1 MELTENSRIGLI
13 YKIVGYGL
21 TYYGSTIQLLS
32 DRKSTHITQYRM
44 WVNRGEDAWKC
55 ASYDILK
62 QGDEW
67 EMIVLETIITDI
79 KKTGLIEREQKW
91 ITENE
96 CVNKNQAIQSVDD
109 LKKYKREWAENN
121 RREQGIEPRTQGF
134 DHKKYARDWARAKR
148 AEMTDAE
155 RAEVNRKKRENRP
168 EQTEEQKEKARE
180 RAKAQREKIKADPE
194 QVAKV
199 NEYKK
204 AKVREYRN
212 KKKE

>member
-55 ASYDILK
+55 ASYDIFK
-62 QGDEW
+62 QGNEW
-67 EMIVLETIITDI
+67 EIIVLETVMTDT
-79 KKTGLIEREQKW
+79 KKTGLKEREQKW
-91 ITENE
+91 ITEND
-96 CVNKNQAIQSVDD
+96 CVNKNQVIQSAED

-121 RREQGIEPRTQGF
+121 RREQGIKPKAEGF
-134 DHKKYARDWARAKR
+134 DQKKYARDWARAKR
-148 AEMTDAE
+148 AEMTE
-155 RAEVNRKKRENRP
+155 EEKKVYLEKRRETRP
-168 EQTEEQKEKARE
+168 KQTEEQKEKARE